1 MRKKILGLA
10 NTELANEF
18 DKIAN
23 NIKSIRKQLTDH
35 TKIQISFETWFQL
48 FATNFMLFYSDS
60 RTKTKQDIL
69 YGFFQQEDHVFMGI
83 TISSKTIIY
92 FLCLFNIFSL
102 LFSYYREIVKG
113 YVCNY
118 SIIGKLAAMLC
129 ILCNCTIRIMSLIL
143 FYTPVFGLFDLLHHY
158 QGKYNIDIRIWIYFK
173 CKRQKPYAIH
183 ITIQCVLPS
192 QCLLPAVT
200 FIVAETEM

>member
-1 MRKKILGLA
+1 MRKKILHLA

-18 DKIAN
+18 DRIVK

-83 TISSKTIIY
+83 TMSSKTIIY
-92 FLCLFNIFSL
+92 FLFLFNIFSL

-143 FYTPVFGLFDLLHHY
+143 FYAPVFGLFDLLHHY
-158 QGKYNIDIRIWIYFK
+158 QGKYNIDIRIQIYFK
-173 CKRQKPYAIH
+173 CKKQKPYA
-183 ITIQCVLPS
+183 TLQQCVLPS
-192 QCLLPAVT
+192 HCLLTAVVL
-200 FIVAETEM
+200 IEAETGI